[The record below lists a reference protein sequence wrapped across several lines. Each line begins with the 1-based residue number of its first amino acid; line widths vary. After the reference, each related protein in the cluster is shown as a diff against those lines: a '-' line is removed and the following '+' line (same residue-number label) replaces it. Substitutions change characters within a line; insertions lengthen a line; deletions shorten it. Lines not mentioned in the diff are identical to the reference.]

1 MKSIL
6 NQIRRRTDKPSIE
19 TEVDEEL
26 RFHIDMQTL
35 DYQQQG
41 LPHDESRVKAETRFG
56 NVERIKKECI
66 RISSGRT
73 ILTWVLNSV
82 FLFCLTMGLLLRVLA
97 LETHVKRVGDVM
109 MMIGGLGILLIYAKH
124 TGAKVFDT
132 NSDTLR
138 LGLRNHVPP
147 SAFDEEGRTPFD
159 RVRADD

>member
-6 NQIRRRTDKPSIE
+6 NQFSRRTDKPSIE
-19 TEVDEEL
+19 NEVDEEL

-41 LPHDESRVKAETRFG
+41 LSRDESRLKAETRFG
-56 NVERIKKECI
+56 NVERIKKECV
-66 RISSGRT
+66 RISAGTT
-73 ILTWVLNSV
+73 ILIWILISV
-82 FLFCLTMGLLLRVLA
+82 FMFCLSIGLLLRTFA
-97 LETHVKRVGDVM
+97 MEMHVNRVGDVM

-124 TGAKVFDT
+124 AGAKVFDA
-132 NSDTLR
+132 NSETLR

-147 SAFDEEGRTPFD
+147 TAFDEKGRTPFD